1 MYSKRWITLALAI
14 IWATFE
20 YFMQFGPLARM
31 SYFWWLFFGVTMWS
45 GVFWVIDVIDAQI
58 QPKQKPPERPSP
70 TKLQGF
76 MRLGITVYLWI
87 PLMLLIF
94 LVFRTY
100 DPAKV
105 SGFFLWEI
113 QMALS
118 AFALFWARRY
128 LVRKYCD
135 VKQADTTDAAEK

>member
-1 MYSKRWITLALAI
+1 MYSKRWITLALVF

-31 SYFWWLFFGVTMWS
+31 SYFGWLLFGATMWS
-45 GVFWVIDVIDAQI
+45 GVFWFYDVIWVQI
-58 QPKQKPPERPSP
+58 QPKAKQKPPERPSQTP
-70 TKLQGF
+70 LQGWL
-76 MRLGITVYLWI
+76 RVYLLI
-87 PLMLLIF
+87 PLLLLIY
-94 LVFRTY
+94 LLFRTY
-100 DPAKV
+100 DSAKV

-113 QMALS
+113 QIALS